1 MSKESPLVS
10 VVCLCYNHEQYVVE
24 AIDSV
29 LSQTYDNIELIVVD
43 DASSDNSQQ
52 VIKTHLQK
60 FSDVKFIRL
69 SDNVGNCKAFNIGWQ
84 ASSGE
89 YVIDLAADDIL
100 FHERVSVG
108 VDSFNKNGQ
117 DYGVHFTDAQMINRE
132 GAVIRDHRTTLFF
145 SQEVPQGIIFRVLL
159 SKYFINPVTMMYSRA
174 LLDYLGGYDET
185 LAYEDF
191 DLWIRSSKNFK
202 YCFTDQILVSKR
214 ILSRSHGGNQY
225 RPGSKILPSTF
236 KVCQKA
242 YAICE
247 DRDDFMALLTRIHYE
262 LKMSIYSLN
271 WITALNF
278 LKLKKKVMKRINA
291 AES

>member
-1 MSKESPLVS
+1 MSQRSPLVA
-10 VVCLCYNHEQYVVE
+10 VICLCYNHEQYVVE

-43 DASSDNSQQ
+43 DASTDNSQQ
-52 VIKTHLQK
+52 VIKAHLQK
-60 FSDVKFIRL
+60 FSDVKFIGL

-84 ASSGE
+84 ASNGE

-100 FHERVSVG
+100 FRERVSVG
-108 VDSFNKNGQ
+108 VDAFNKNSP

-132 GAVIRDHRTTLFF
+132 RTIIRDHRTTSFF

-159 SKYFINPVTMMYSRA
+159 SKYFINPVTMMYSKTM
-174 LLDYLGGYDET
+174 LDYLGGYDET

-191 DLWIRSSKNFK
+191 DLWIRSSKKFK
-202 YCFTDQILVSKR
+202 YCYTDQILVSKR
-214 ILSRSHGGNQY
+214 ILRRSYGGKQY
-225 RPGSKILPSTF
+225 RPASKILPSTF

-247 DRDDFMALLTRIHYE
+247 DHDDFMALLTRINYE

-278 LKLKKKVMKRINA
+278 LKLRKKVMNRINV